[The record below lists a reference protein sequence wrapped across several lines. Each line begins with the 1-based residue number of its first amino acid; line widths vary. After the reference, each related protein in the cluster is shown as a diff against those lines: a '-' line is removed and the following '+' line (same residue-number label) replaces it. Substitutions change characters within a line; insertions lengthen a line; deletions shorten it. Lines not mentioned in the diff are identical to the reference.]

1 MNRRSFLKVA
11 GLAGGGLALRGFFV
25 SSASAEEVEIDP
37 ANSPWFFAELR
48 SDGSIHLEL
57 GKHEMGQSAPSGLAM
72 LFAEELG
79 AKWSSVS
86 VSQKSLNA
94 RSMPFYKTPQGGTTG
109 GSSSVHTLWGPMR
122 TAGAS
127 VREML
132 IQAASKRWSVPVGE
146 LIASEGKV
154 THSKSG
160 QAIAFHELATSAVT
174 LPVPA
179 EPKLRDPKEFKIIGH
194 PKPNARNSQLSS
206 GMAEYGINKTLPGMK
221 YAAIIRCPVWGGSL
235 KAFRAEAALAMPGVE
250 DVFSIDGVAKIE
262 DPFYA
267 HKPGVVVVADSTWSA
282 FKARDF
288 VEVDW
293 DLGENG
299 RANMDTIAARV
310 EKEEYVKSEVRSDYG
325 DPVAT
330 FASAEKTLE
339 VVYESNFQAHMA
351 LEPLN
356 ATAVV
361 DGDKVEVWTSTQNPM
376 GGSTAI
382 AGALGI
388 AEEGITIHSCPAGG
402 SFGRR
407 ANIDFIVEAALV
419 ARGAKHPVKVTWSRE
434 DDTQHDFFHPYERS
448 VWKGSLDE
456 NGEMNSIQNTYAVTG
471 SPHFWWL
478 LHPGFL
484 PYGLKDQKVVGNM
497 LDYPVAVGA
506 WRSVVEHLGAF
517 SEEGFIDE
525 MAHLA
530 GQDPYLFRLEHARRA
545 VVSHGEDDYWGSI
558 LSRTVRL
565 LEAVGETL
573 DWNGVLPANKGRG
586 IAVAKFGS
594 TVVVEVA
601 EVEVSAGDF
610 KVTKV
615 DAFVGAGLVVNPQ
628 LAENQI
634 EGAILWGISAIKY
647 GKLTFE
653 NGQIQ
658 ERNFDEMELVRMN
671 EVPEMSIHFLE
682 DDGPMGGMGEP
693 GVPALAPAVL
703 NAIFAASGKRL
714 RSLPANRE
722 ELA

>member
-1 MNRRSFLKVA
+1 MDRRSFLKIA
-11 GLAGGGLALRGFFV
+11 GLAGGGLALKGFYV
-25 SSASAEEVEIDP
+25 QGASAKESEIDP

-48 SDGSIHLEL
+48 PDGTIHLEL

-79 AKWSSVS
+79 AKWSSVT

-109 GSSSVHTLWGPMR
+109 GSSSVHSLWGPMR
-122 TAGAS
+122 TAGAT

-132 IQAASKRWSVPVGE
+132 IQAASKRWKVPVSE
-146 LIASEGKV
+146 LVASEGLV
-154 THSKSG
+154 QHSKSG
-160 QAIAFHELATSAVT
+160 QSVAFHELADLAVT
-174 LPVPA
+174 MPIPTD
-179 EPKLRDPKEFKIIGH
+179 PQLRDPKEFKIIGH
-194 PKPNARNSQLSS
+194 PKPNARNNQLSA
-206 GMAEYGINKTLPGMK
+206 GRAEYGINKTLPGMK

-235 KAFRAEAALAMPGVE
+235 KGFRAEAALALHGVV
-250 DVFSIDGVAKIE
+250 DVFAIEGVAKIE
-262 DPFYA
+262 DPFYS
-267 HKPGVVVVADSTWSA
+267 HKPGVVVVADSTWKA
-282 FKARDF
+282 FKARNL

-299 RANMDTIAARV
+299 RANMDTIAARI
-310 EKEEYVKSEVRSDYG
+310 EREEYVKSEVRSDYG
-325 DPVAT
+325 DPGTV
-330 FASAEKTLE
+330 FASAEKTHE
-339 VVYESNFQAHMA
+339 AVYESNFQAHMA

-361 DGDKVEVWTSTQNPM
+361 DGDMVEVWTSTQNPM

-382 AGALGI
+382 AAALGI
-388 AEEGITIHSCPAGG
+388 PEEEITIHSCPAGG

-448 VWKGSLDE
+448 VWKGSLNE
-456 NGEMNSIQNTYAVTG
+456 NGEMNSVQNSYAVTG

-484 PYGLKDQKVVGNM
+484 PYGLKDQKVEGNM

-530 GQDPYLFRLEHARRA
+530 GKDPYVFRLEHARRA
-545 VVSHGEDDYWGSI
+545 VTMHSADDYWGSI

-565 LEAVGETL
+565 LEAVGEIL
-573 DWNGVLPANKGRG
+573 DWSSSLPANTGRG

-594 TVVVEVA
+594 TVVVEVV
-601 EVEVSAGDF
+601 EVEVSGGDF
-610 KVTKV
+610 RVTKV
-615 DAFVGAGLVVNPQ
+615 NAFVGAGLVVNPQ

-634 EGAILWGISAIKY
+634 EGAIFWGISAIKY

-653 NGQIQ
+653 DGQIQ

-671 EVPEMSIHFLE
+671 EVPEMSIHFIE

-714 RSLPANRE
+714 RTLPVDRE
-722 ELA
+722 ELV